1 MPVPYFFVGTYICM
15 STYKVQLTENTT
27 QRFVNELFTE
37 IRLDLIFTR

>member
-1 MPVPYFFVGTYICM
+1 MSRKPILHPVCM